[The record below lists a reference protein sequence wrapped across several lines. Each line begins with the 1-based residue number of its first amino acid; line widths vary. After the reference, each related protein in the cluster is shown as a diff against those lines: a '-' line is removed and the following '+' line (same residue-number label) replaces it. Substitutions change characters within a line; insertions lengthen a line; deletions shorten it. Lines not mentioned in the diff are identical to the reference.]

1 METDFAHFD
10 EVGTKAEIL
19 SEDIKE
25 EVDISDN
32 TTENGNNDNIH
43 QYNFVNNPNSW
54 DSGIVLDSVTV
65 VQMQEFQEVVDN
77 FQRQVP
83 PPPPYPYNPRPT
95 VVVTPTNNTIDQE
108 LEQILRSNPVIF
120 GENKQLP
127 QTYQGGAPKFENVT
141 KGGCLSLPTSV
152 HKQPNIIEKVEP
164 KYISNQR
171 PPSFKQSTP
180 TCRTNMRQLLWREQ
194 CMDKER
200 RKVEQQPSSQV
211 DQSQSLQIPYTT
223 PDIRV
228 QDIPNEVYKIETR
241 LENPTKYHVLESQRR
256 QVAEY
261 LSEGSAPEASRSPSL
276 VERRSSLAVSPGDV
290 KGVGAGGA
298 GGGAGTSHRRVSGP
312 FSPNYSSAATSPSE
326 YAPSE
331 VCDDFLDELLTHDI
345 PSDGIVPDIR
355 GNDGSASEKSLHSTS
370 MFDFM
375 VKEEPLCEDDLR
387 ALQKD
392 RVKKDNHNM
401 IERRRRFNIND
412 RIKELG
418 TLLPKQNEQY
428 YEIVRDVRQNKGS
441 ILKASV
447 DYIRLLRREREKK
460 VTLEEKYKKLELSNR
475 KALLKLQEYEQRMAS
490 AGLQVEQ
497 TTWRAATS
505 TELESLKNKNEKLM
519 KENKSSKAPSC
530 SIVVMDDDSP
540 VSMQN
545 PMLNSLPTS
554 PYSCESYQEQDEMD
568 VI

>member
-1 METDFAHFD
+1 METDYSHWEK
-10 EVGTKAEIL
+10 EVNKTEIL
-19 SEDIKE
+19 SEKIKE
-25 EVDISDN
+25 EVDISD
-32 TTENGNNDNIH
+32 GPADNAPVVKDGDINIPH
-43 QYNFVNNPNSW
+43 QYNFMNNPNSW

-65 VQMQEFQEVVDN
+65 GQMQEFQEVVDN

-95 VVVTPTNNTIDQE
+95 VVVTPSNTTIDQE

-120 GENKQLP
+120 GENKQFP
-127 QTYQGGAPKFENVT
+127 QTYQGAPKFDNVT
-141 KGGCLSLPTSV
+141 KGGCLSLPTNV
-152 HKQPNIIEKVEP
+152 HKNPNIIDKVDP
-164 KYISNQR
+164 KYLSNQR

-200 RKVEQQPSSQV
+200 RRGEQVTQQI
-211 DQSQSLQIPYTT
+211 DQSQSQQIPYST

-261 LSEGSAPEASRSPSL
+261 LSEGSAPETASPS
-276 VERRSSLAVSPGDV
+276 VIERRSSLAVSPGDT
-290 KGVGAGGA
+290 KPCATGSSASTG
-298 GGGAGTSHRRVSGP
+298 RRVSGP

-326 YAPSE
+326 YTPSE

-345 PSDGIVPDIR
+345 ANDGIVPDIR
-355 GNDGSASEKSLHSTS
+355 VNDGSASEKSLHSTS

-460 VTLEEKYKKLELSNR
+460 AALEEKYKKLEQSNR
-475 KALLKLQEYEQRMAS
+475 KALLKLQDYEQRMAS
-490 AGLQVEQ
+490 AGMQVEQ
-497 TTWRAATS
+497 TAWRPATS
-505 TELESLKNKNEKLM
+505 NELENLKTKNEKSI
-519 KENKSSKAPSC
+519 KENKSLKSPC
-530 SIVVMDDDSP
+530 SIVLMDDDSP
-540 VSMQN
+540 VSTQN
-545 PMLNSLPTS
+545 PMLSSLPTS

-568 VI
+568 II

>member
-1 METDFAHFD
+1 
-10 EVGTKAEIL
+10 
-19 SEDIKE
+19 
-25 EVDISDN
+25 
-32 TTENGNNDNIH
+32 
-43 QYNFVNNPNSW
+43 
-54 DSGIVLDSVTV
+54 
-65 VQMQEFQEVVDN
+65 
-77 FQRQVP
+77 
-83 PPPPYPYNPRPT
+83 
-95 VVVTPTNNTIDQE
+95 
-108 LEQILRSNPVIF
+108 
-120 GENKQLP
+120 
-127 QTYQGGAPKFENVT
+127 
-141 KGGCLSLPTSV
+141 
-152 HKQPNIIEKVEP
+152 
-164 KYISNQR
+164 
-171 PPSFKQSTP
+171 
-180 TCRTNMRQLLWREQ
+180 
-194 CMDKER
+194 MDKER
-200 RKVEQQPSSQV
+200 RKVDQQPSQV

-228 QDIPNEVYKIETR
+228 HDIPNEVYKIETR

-261 LSEGSAPEASRSPSL
+261 LSEGSAPAPEAGSPGL
-276 VERRSSLAVSPGDV
+276 VERRSSLAVSPAEM
-290 KGVGAGGA
+290 KGSST
-298 GGGAGTSHRRVSGP
+298 GTSQRRVSGP

-345 PSDGIVPDIR
+345 PNDGIVPDMR
-355 GNDGSASEKSLHSTS
+355 GNDGSASEKSLHSAS

-460 VTLEEKYKKLELSNR
+460 VTLEEKYKKLEQSNR

-497 TTWRAATS
+497 TTWRPATT
-505 TELESLKNKNEKLM
+505 TELETLKTKNEKSI
-519 KENKSSKAPSC
+519 KENKSSKASC
-530 SIVVMDDDSP
+530 SIVVMEDDSP

-554 PYSCESYQEQDEMD
+554 PYSCESYQEHDEMD
-568 VI
+568 II